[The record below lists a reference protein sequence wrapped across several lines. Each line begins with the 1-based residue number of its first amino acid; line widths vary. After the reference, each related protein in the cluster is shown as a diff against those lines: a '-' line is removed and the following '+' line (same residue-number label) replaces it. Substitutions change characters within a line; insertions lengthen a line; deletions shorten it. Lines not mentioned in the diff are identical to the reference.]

1 MSDARKIVA
10 EIETQRAALRARL
23 DDARS
28 EQNATDM
35 AEVLR
40 LEEEMGYE
48 AVEVVYLARWS
59 PGATT
64 LVVAEIP
71 RAADHRFKR
80 YQQLVNSKKT
90 SGAKKIEAG
99 DSFSRS
105 CLLYPSPKEQTE
117 LFEATT
123 NVAPGLLGHV
133 ALQLVMAV
141 QGREQDEGK

>member
-10 EIETQRAALRARL
+10 DIEAQRTKLRAALDDNRA
-23 DDARS
+23 
-28 EQNATDM
+28 EQNAKDM

-59 PGATT
+59 APATT

-80 YQQLVNSKKT
+80 YQQQANSNKA

-99 DSFSRS
+99 DTFARS
-105 CLLYPSPKEQTE
+105 CLLYPSPKDQTE
-117 LFEATT
+117 LFEETI

-133 ALQLVMAV
+133 ALQLVVAV